1 MGNGLEQPEM
11 GFLIVFYTKKS
22 YWVVAMAEL
31 RAEFYAEN
39 GEEDAHQVKIKKMFC
54 QMERER
60 ICCLITE

>member
-1 MGNGLEQPEM
+1 M